1 MKLKRFTAK
10 KIWALHPCGWSGA
23 DDGKN
28 YELAHIKRLMGKR
41 KWVTALGVAQHPD
54 VPDVDKVWIIMRML
68 ELDDRVKYVERIVRP
83 IVRKHCL
90 HCGLVVIER
99 WARAWLRRAEW
110 AHATDAAKIAAA
122 ALRTAN
128 NFADGAYHAA
138 IAAYYADAT
147 ACEVFIPAAVRHATD
162 AARYATT
169 AARAAIDARYADATA
184 CDVTASA
191 DADAAAERARQ
202 VQILINMTQEG

>member
-10 KIWALHPCGWSGA
+10 KIHALHPCGWSGA
-23 DDGKN
+23 DDGNN
-28 YELAHIKRLMGKR
+28 YNNYTLAHIKRLMGKR

-54 VPDVDKVWIIMRML
+54 VPDVDKVWLIMRML

-99 WARAWLRRAEW
+99 WARAWLRRAQW
-110 AHATDAAKIAAA
+110 ARATDAANIAANA
-122 ALRTAN
+122 P
-128 NFADGAYHAA
+128 DGAYYAD
-138 IAAYYADAT
+138 IAAYFTDAT
-147 ACEVFIPAAVRHATD
+147 ACEVSITIAAL
-162 AARYATT
+162 YATT
-169 AARAAIDARYADATA
+169 AACYAAAAA
-184 CDVTASA
+184 
-191 DADAAAERARQ
+191 AAAERARQ

>member
-10 KIWALHPCGWSGA
+10 KIHALHPCGWSGA
-23 DDGKN
+23 DDGTN
-28 YELAHIKRLMGKR
+28 YTLAHIKRLMGKR

-90 HCGLVVIER
+90 HCGLVVVER
-99 WARAWLRRAEW
+99 WARAWLRRAQW
-110 AHATDAAKIAAA
+110 ARGTNAANIAANA
-122 ALRTAN
+122 PDSPHA
-128 NFADGAYHAA
+128 AA
-138 IAAYYADAT
+138 IAAYYAHAAAHAAYYAHAT
-147 ACEVFIPAAVRHATD
+147 ASEVFITAAVRHATD
-162 AARYATT
+162 AALYAT
-169 AARAAIDARYADATA
+169 AAARYAAAA
-184 CDVTASA
+184 CDVIASA
-191 DADAAAERARQ
+191 SAAAERARQ

>member
-99 WARAWLRRAEW
+99 WARAWLRRAQW
-110 AHATDAAKIAAA
+110 ARATNAAKIAA
-122 ALRTAN
+122 N
-128 NFADGAYHAA
+128 VPYGVHYAA

-147 ACEVFIPAAVRHATD
+147 AWQGFIPAAVRHATD
-162 AARYATT
+162 AARYAST
-169 AARAAIDARYADATA
+169 AARYAAAAA
-184 CDVTASA
+184 CDVASA
-191 DADAAAERARQ
+191 DAERARQ